1 MGHGS
6 EEIVLKYP
14 FYIGRCYLP
23 VPKKP
28 SCPADSAARGWD
40 PCLRFCILDIGPAGR
55 ARSGWPREPR
65 DYPKGMNDDSW
76 IVKIWCSAILYV
88 M

>member
-55 ARSGWPREPR
+55 AMSSSICGMAKGAKGLPKR
-65 DYPKGMNDDSW
+65 DER
-76 IVKIWCSAILYV
+76 
-88 M
+88 